1 MSTENPEGAPAGQA
15 AGEPGPVPY
24 SRFAQ
29 VNAKVGELQA
39 AAETAKAEAA
49 AAKAAA
55 AEIETRYKSEAASWL
70 DERSIMQ
77 RGITDAEG
85 IAVTKTLFG
94 LIPAEARPAD
104 GIAGWLGSMTPETAP
119 IPLRPYLAG
128 PKVAAAPPPANA
140 GATQRV
146 AEAPGTVTKA
156 TYDAELA
163 KARAGGHAALLAFR
177 ESPIF
182 KAYTGQT

>member
-39 AAETAKAEAA
+39 SAEAAKAEAA
-49 AAKAAA
+49 AARAAA
-55 AEIETRYKSEAASWL
+55 TEIETRYKTEASAWH
-70 DERSIMQ
+70 DERTIMQ

-85 IAVTKTLFG
+85 VAVVKTLFN
-94 LIPAEARPAD
+94 LIPTEARPAE

-119 IPLRPYLAG
+119 IPLRPYLASQK
-128 PKVAAAPPPANA
+128 PAAAPPPANA
-140 GATQRV
+140 GATQRT
-146 AEAPGTVTKA
+146 AEAPGTVTHA
-156 TYDAELA
+156 TYRAELA
-163 KARAGGHAALLAFR
+163 KAQAGGFETLKAFQS
-177 ESPIF
+177 SPIY